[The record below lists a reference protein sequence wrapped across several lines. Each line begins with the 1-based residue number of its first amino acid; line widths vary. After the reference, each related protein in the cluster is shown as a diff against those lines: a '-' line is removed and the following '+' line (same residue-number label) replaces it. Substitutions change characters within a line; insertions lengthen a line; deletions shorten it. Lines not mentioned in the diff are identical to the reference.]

1 LASSQVGCASKIVMS
16 AVLENGMLPRTIAI
30 FDTRFVDCDDPMTLH
45 RYALVRVQPNGGSY
59 ILSAIPE
66 IREDARLVEAIGPYS
81 GRFSIE
87 LYPGR
92 ERFETHFWN
101 TGFNLEVDGQEYR
114 VMDVDNIR
122 VFNTWIYSIKVRG
135 DTVFECRKRQ
145 SQQAGMRIQRIVG
158 GVPCTPP
165 SPKAD
170 TSQIIPVFVAQLIK
184 EKAIATKD
192 LCPITRTPFTQ
203 TDPATLLG
211 CFHLFDPDGIQ
222 QWMAIKNECPICK
235 TAIRNTLLI

>member
-1 LASSQVGCASKIVMS
+1 MNAR
-16 AVLENGMLPRTIAI
+16 LENGMLPRTIAI
-30 FDTRFVDCDDPMTLH
+30 FDTRFVNCDDPMTLH
-45 RYALVRVQPNGGSY
+45 RYALVRVQPNGSSY

-66 IREDARLVEAIGPYS
+66 IREDARLVEAVDPYS

-87 LYPGR
+87 LYPSR

-114 VMDVDNIR
+114 VMDNDNIR
-122 VFNTWIYSIKVRG
+122 VFNTWVYSIKVRG

-145 SQQAGMRIQRIVG
+145 SQQAGMRIQRIIG
-158 GVPCTPP
+158 YIPRTPP
-165 SPKAD
+165 YPKVD
-170 TSQIIPVFVAQLIK
+170 TSNTSQTIPVFVAQLIK

-211 CFHLFDPDGIQ
+211 CFHLFNPDGIQ

-235 TAIRNTLLI
+235 TAIQKTLLI